1 MPPSG
6 GGEQFPSIDSVDL
19 TGAGLPQTPM
29 QEAMSRL
36 SDRANNAAPV
46 DDGPQG
52 FEASV
57 HKIKEQVLPRLLE
70 RVDPEAAAS
79 LNKEELTEEFR
90 PIILEVLAELKLTLN
105 RREQFALEKVLVDE
119 LLGFGPLEELLS
131 DPDIT
136 DIMVNGPSQTYIEK
150 KGKLIIAPIQ
160 FRDEEH
166 LFQIAQRI
174 VNQVGRRVDQTTPLA
189 DARLKDGSR
198 VNVIVPPLSLRG
210 TAISIRKFSEKPITI
225 DMLKGFGSMSEAMAT
240 ALKIAGACRMNIVIS
255 GGTGSGKTTM
265 LNALSKMID
274 PGERVL
280 TIEDAAELRLQ
291 QPHWLP
297 LETRPPNL
305 EGDGAITIG
314 DLVRNA
320 LRMRPDRI
328 ILGEI
333 RGAECF
339 DLLAA
344 MNTGH
349 DGSMCTLHANNPR
362 ECLGR
367 MENMILMGDIKIPKE
382 AISRQIAES
391 VDLIVQVKRLRDGSR
406 RTTQITEVIGMEGD
420 VIVTQDLF
428 KFEYRDEDA
437 AELRLQQP
445 HWLPL
450 ETRPPNLEGDGAITI
465 GDLVRNALRMR
476 PDRIIL
482 GEIRGAECFD
492 LLAAMNTGHDGSMC
506 TLHANNPRECLG
518 RMENMILMGDIKI
531 PKEAISRQIAA
542 SVDLIVQVKRLR
554 DGSRRT
560 TQITEV
566 IGMEGDV
573 IVTQDLFKFEYRDE
587 DADGKINGEW
597 VAGGVRPYT
606 LEKARQFGFDQ
617 PFLEACLG

>member
-1 MPPSG
+1 MSAFGKKNGLGGGRPSFGVAKPMSG
-6 GGEQFPSIDSVDL
+6 GGGSKPADQDNADKSDGGDQFPPIDAVP
-19 TGAGLPQTPM
+19 LPGEQQSAAAPDKDD
-29 QEAMSRL
+29 AMSRL
-36 SDRANNAAPV
+36 ADRSNAAPE
-46 DDGPQG
+46 DSNKDEG
-52 FEASV
+52 FGASV

-70 RVDPEAAAS
+70 RVDPEAAAT

-90 PIILEVLAELKLTLN
+90 PIIMEVLTELKLTLN

-119 LLGFGPLEELLS
+119 LLGFGPLEELLG
-131 DPDIT
+131 DPDIS
-136 DIMVNGPSQTYIEK
+136 DIMVNGPEQTYIEK
-150 KGKLIIAPIQ
+150 KGKLEIAPIQ

-189 DARLKDGSR
+189 DARLADGSR
-198 VNVIVPPLSLRG
+198 VNVIVPPLSLKG
-210 TAISIRKFSEKPITI
+210 TAISIRKFSDKPITL
-225 DMLKGFGSMSEAMAT
+225 DMMQGFGSMSTAMCT
-240 ALKIAGACRMNIVIS
+240 ALKIAGACRFNVVIS

-265 LNALSKMID
+265 LNAMSKMID

-305 EGDGAITIG
+305 EGEGAITIG
-314 DLVRNA
+314 DLVKNA

-349 DGSMCTLHANNPR
+349 DGSMCTLHANSPR

-406 RTTQITEVIGMEGD
+406 RTTNITEVIGMEGD
-420 VIVTQDLF
+420 VIVTQELF
-428 KFEYRDEDA
+428 KYQY
-437 AELRLQQP
+437 L
-445 HWLPL
+445 
-450 ETRPPNLEGDGAITI
+450 
-465 GDLVRNALRMR
+465 
-476 PDRIIL
+476 
-482 GEIRGAECFD
+482 
-492 LLAAMNTGHDGSMC
+492 
-506 TLHANNPRECLG
+506 
-518 RMENMILMGDIKI
+518 
-531 PKEAISRQIAA
+531 
-542 SVDLIVQVKRLR
+542 
-554 DGSRRT
+554 
-560 TQITEV
+560 
-566 IGMEGDV
+566 
-573 IVTQDLFKFEYRDE
+573 DE
-587 DADGKINGEW
+587 DADGKIIGEYQSS
-597 VAGGVRPYT
+597 GLRPYT
-606 LEKARQFGFDQ
+606 LEKARQYGFEQ
-617 PFLEACLG
+617 PLLEACL

>member
-1 MPPSG
+1 MSAFGKKNGLGGAKSSFGVAKPMTGGGPKTAKSDNPDENLGGNQFPPIESIPLPGEGAAPSG
-6 GGEQFPSIDSVDL
+6 APDPSD
-19 TGAGLPQTPM
+19 
-29 QEAMSRL
+29 AMARL
-36 SDRANNAAPV
+36 SERSQPMAEGGDKEE
-46 DDGPQG
+46 G
-52 FEASV
+52 FGASV

-70 RVDPEAAAS
+70 RVDPEAAAT

-90 PIILEVLAELKLTLN
+90 PIIMEVLTELKLTLN

-131 DPDIT
+131 NPDIS
-136 DIMVNGPSQTYIEK
+136 DIMVNGPEQTYIEI
-150 KGKLIIAPIQ
+150 KGKLEIAPIQ

-198 VNVIVPPLSLRG
+198 VNVIVPPLSLKG
-210 TAISIRKFSEKPITI
+210 TAISIRKFSDKPITL
-225 DMLKGFGSMSEAMAT
+225 DMMKNFGSMSEQMCT
-240 ALKIAGACRMNIVIS
+240 VLKIAGACRFNVVIS

-265 LNALSKMID
+265 LNAMSKMID

-305 EGDGAITIG
+305 EGQGAITIG
-314 DLVRNA
+314 DLVKNA

-349 DGSMCTLHANNPR
+349 DGSMCTLHANSPR

-406 RTTQITEVIGMEGD
+406 RTTNITEVIGMEGD
-420 VIVTQDLF
+420 VIVTQELF
-428 KFEYRDEDA
+428 KY
-437 AELRLQQP
+437 QY
-445 HWLPL
+445 
-450 ETRPPNLEGDGAITI
+450 I
-465 GDLVRNALRMR
+465 
-476 PDRIIL
+476 
-482 GEIRGAECFD
+482 
-492 LLAAMNTGHDGSMC
+492 
-506 TLHANNPRECLG
+506 
-518 RMENMILMGDIKI
+518 
-531 PKEAISRQIAA
+531 
-542 SVDLIVQVKRLR
+542 
-554 DGSRRT
+554 
-560 TQITEV
+560 
-566 IGMEGDV
+566 
-573 IVTQDLFKFEYRDE
+573 DE
-587 DADGKINGEW
+587 DADGKIIGEYQS
-597 VAGGVRPYT
+597 AGLRPYT
-606 LEKARQFGFDQ
+606 LDKARQYGFNQ
-617 PFLEACLG
+617 PLLEACL

>member
-1 MPPSG
+1 MNAFGRKNGLGMKSSFGVARPMHGSG
-6 GGEQFPSIDSVDL
+6 GTSAPAPASPFPPVPAPPV
-19 TGAGLPQTPM
+19 TAAEAAEPLPSTDRNADAM
-29 QEAMSRL
+29 QRL
-36 SDRANNAAPV
+36 SDRMNGDHSPTQEN
-46 DDGPQG
+46 QG

-70 RVDPEAAAS
+70 RVDPEAAATLS
-79 LNKEELTEEFR
+79 KDELAEEFR
-90 PIILEVLAELKLTLN
+90 PIIMEVLAELKLTLN

-136 DIMVNGPSQTYIEK
+136 DIMVNGPQQTYVEK
-150 KGKLIIAPIQ
+150 KGKLQIAPIH

-189 DARLKDGSR
+189 DARLPDGSR

-210 TAISIRKFSEKPITI
+210 TAISIRKFSAKPITL
-225 DMLKGFGSMSEAMAT
+225 DNLAQWGAMSQKMCT
-240 ALKIAGACRMNIVIS
+240 ALKIAGACRFNIVIS

-305 EGDGAITIG
+305 EGQGAITIG
-314 DLVRNA
+314 DLVKNA

-349 DGSMCTLHANNPR
+349 DGSMCTLHSNSPR

-382 AISRQIAES
+382 AISKQIADS

-406 RTTQITEVIGMEGD
+406 RITNITEVIGMEGD
-420 VIVTQDLF
+420 VIVTQELF
-428 KFEYRDEDA
+428 KFEYMDEDA
-437 AELRLQQP
+437 
-445 HWLPL
+445 
-450 ETRPPNLEGDGAITI
+450 EGKII
-465 GDLVRNALRMR
+465 G
-476 PDRIIL
+476 
-482 GEIRGAECFD
+482 
-492 LLAAMNTGHDGSMC
+492 
-506 TLHANNPRECLG
+506 
-518 RMENMILMGDIKI
+518 
-531 PKEAISRQIAA
+531 
-542 SVDLIVQVKRLR
+542 
-554 DGSRRT
+554 
-560 TQITEV
+560 
-566 IGMEGDV
+566 
-573 IVTQDLFKFEYRDE
+573 EYRSM
-587 DADGKINGEW
+587 GL
-597 VAGGVRPYT
+597 RPYT
-606 LEKARQFGFDQ
+606 LEKARSFGFDQ
-617 PFLEACLG
+617 ALLEACL

>member
-1 MPPSG
+1 MNAFGRKSG
-6 GGEQFPSIDSVDL
+6 LGGKSSFGVARPMQAPGISPHAQPATPASQFPP
-19 TGAGLPQTPM
+19 LPDD
-29 QEAMSRL
+29 AAAL
-36 SDRANNAAPV
+36 GAAPGLDRHGDAMGRLNERMNSEHAAV
-46 DDGPQG
+46 DQSQG

-70 RVDPEAAAS
+70 RVDPEAAS
-79 LNKEELTEEFR
+79 TLTKDELAEEFR
-90 PIILEVLAELKLTLN
+90 PIIMEVLAELKFTLN
-105 RREQFALEKVLVDE
+105 RREQFALEKVLIDE

-131 DPDIT
+131 DPDIS
-136 DIMVNGPSQTYIEK
+136 DIMVNGPDQTYIEK
-150 KGKLIIAPIQ
+150 KGKLQLAPIH

-189 DARLKDGSR
+189 DARLADGSR

-210 TAISIRKFSEKPITI
+210 TAISIRKFSAKPITL
-225 DMLKGFGSMSEAMAT
+225 DMMARGGSMSEKMAT
-240 ALKIAGACRMNIVIS
+240 ALKIAGACRFNVVIS

-305 EGDGAITIG
+305 EGQGAITIG
-314 DLVRNA
+314 DLVKNA

-349 DGSMCTLHANNPR
+349 DGSMCTLHSNSPR

-382 AISRQIAES
+382 AISKQIADS

-406 RTTQITEVIGMEGD
+406 RVTNITEVIGMEGD
-420 VIVTQDLF
+420 VIVTQELF
-428 KFEYRDEDA
+428 KFEFLDED
-437 AELRLQQP
+437 
-445 HWLPL
+445 
-450 ETRPPNLEGDGAITI
+450 
-465 GDLVRNALRMR
+465 
-476 PDRIIL
+476 
-482 GEIRGAECFD
+482 
-492 LLAAMNTGHDGSMC
+492 S
-506 TLHANNPRECLG
+506 
-518 RMENMILMGDIKI
+518 
-531 PKEAISRQIAA
+531 
-542 SVDLIVQVKRLR
+542 
-554 DGSRRT
+554 
-560 TQITEV
+560 
-566 IGMEGDV
+566 
-573 IVTQDLFKFEYRDE
+573 
-587 DADGKINGEW
+587 DGKIIGEYRSM
-597 VAGGVRPYT
+597 GLRPYT
-606 LEKARQFGFDQ
+606 LEKARGFGFDQ
-617 PFLEACLG
+617 ALLDACL

>member
-1 MPPSG
+1 MSAFGRMPGQPGGRGGFGVARPMQGGGNPPARPDSG
-6 GGEQFPSIDSVDL
+6 GGQFPAIDPEALPTVENNLPSMAQPADDAMTRL
-19 TGAGLPQTPM
+19 NTRMTSDYSNLATTG
-29 QEAMSRL
+29 
-36 SDRANNAAPV
+36 
-46 DDGPQG
+46 G
-52 FEASV
+52 FEQSV

-70 RVDPEAAAS
+70 RVDPEAAATLS
-79 LNKEELTEEFR
+79 KDELTEEFR
-90 PIILEVLAELKLTLN
+90 PIILEVLAELKITLN

-119 LLGFGPLEELLS
+119 LLGFGPLEELLGDS
-131 DPDIT
+131 DIS
-136 DIMVNGPSQTYIEK
+136 DIMVNGPDQTYIEK
-150 KGKLIIAPIQ
+150 GGKLTLSGVQ

-210 TAISIRKFSEKPITI
+210 TAISIRKFSAKPITL
-225 DMLKGFGSMSEAMAT
+225 DMLRDWNAMSNKMCT

-305 EGDGAITIG
+305 EGQGAITIG
-314 DLVRNA
+314 DLVKNA

-349 DGSMCTLHANNPR
+349 DGSMCTLHANSPR

-367 MENMILMGDIKIPKE
+367 MENMILMGDVKIPKE
-382 AISRQIAES
+382 AISRQIADS
-391 VDLIVQVKRLRDGSR
+391 VDLVVQIKRLRDGSR
-406 RTTQITEVIGMEGD
+406 RVTSITEVIGMEGD
-420 VIVTQDLF
+420 VIITQELF
-428 KFEYRDEDA
+428 KFEYMDED
-437 AELRLQQP
+437 
-445 HWLPL
+445 
-450 ETRPPNLEGDGAITI
+450 
-465 GDLVRNALRMR
+465 
-476 PDRIIL
+476 
-482 GEIRGAECFD
+482 
-492 LLAAMNTGHDGSMC
+492 
-506 TLHANNPRECLG
+506 
-518 RMENMILMGDIKI
+518 K
-531 PKEAISRQIAA
+531 
-542 SVDLIVQVKRLR
+542 
-554 DGSRRT
+554 
-560 TQITEV
+560 
-566 IGMEGDV
+566 
-573 IVTQDLFKFEYRDE
+573 
-587 DADGKINGEW
+587 DGKIMGEYR
-597 VAGGVRPYT
+597 ALGLRPYT
-606 LEKARQFGFDQ
+606 LDKAKQYGFDQ
-617 PFLEACLG
+617 PFLEACL

>member
-1 MPPSG
+1 MNAFGKKSGLSVGRPSFG
-6 GGEQFPSIDSVDL
+6 VARPMRGSGMVPAQQQPVLQPQPDYMQPAGSGAQFPTLETVDL
-19 TGAGLPQTPM
+19 SGNAIIPQTSM

-36 SDRANNAAPV
+36 SDRANNAAPI

-136 DIMVNGPSQTYIEK
+136 DIMVNGPLQTYIEK
-150 KGKLIIAPIQ
+150 KGKLQIAPIQ

-198 VNVIVPPLSLRG
+198 VNVIVPPLSMRG

-225 DMLKGFGSMSEAMAT
+225 DMLKGFGSMNEAMAT
-240 ALKIAGACRMNIVIS
+240 ALKIAGASRMNIVIS

-314 DLVRNA
+314 DLVKNA

-428 KFEYRDEDA
+428 KFEY
-437 AELRLQQP
+437 
-445 HWLPL
+445 
-450 ETRPPNLEGDGAITI
+450 
-465 GDLVRNALRMR
+465 
-476 PDRIIL
+476 
-482 GEIRGAECFD
+482 GE
-492 LLAAMNTGHDGSMC
+492 
-506 TLHANNPRECLG
+506 
-518 RMENMILMGDIKI
+518 
-531 PKEAISRQIAA
+531 
-542 SVDLIVQVKRLR
+542 
-554 DGSRRT
+554 
-560 TQITEV
+560 
-566 IGMEGDV
+566 
-573 IVTQDLFKFEYRDE
+573 E
-587 DADGKINGEW
+587 DADGKIHGEW